1 MNLKQSLMKK
11 KSEKSKENIEMIKSQ
26 KLDAKKDKLNEDEG
40 EKIETN
46 KIPRENNG
54 NA

>member
-1 MNLKQSLMKK
+1 MKK
-11 KSEKSKENIEMIKSQ
+11 KYEKLKENIEMIKSQ
-26 KLDAKKDKLNEDEG
+26 KHDANKDKLNEDEG